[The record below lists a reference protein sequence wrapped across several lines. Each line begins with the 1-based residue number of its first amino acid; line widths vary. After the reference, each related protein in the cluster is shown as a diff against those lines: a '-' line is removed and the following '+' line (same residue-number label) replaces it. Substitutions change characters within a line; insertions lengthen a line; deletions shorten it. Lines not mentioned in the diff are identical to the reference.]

1 MIGEIVVILVI
12 AAIAGG
18 IGIGF
23 GIFFVAPRLSRLAER
38 KDEEPRDGDD

>member
-1 MIGEIVVILVI
+1 VIGEILVVLLI

-18 IGIGF
+18 IGVGF
-23 GIFFVAPRLSRLAER
+23 GIFFLAPRISRLGER